1 MDEARLFEKLARI
14 EALYAGATT
23 DGERVAAGLA
33 RERILARLREVEAL
47 DPPVEYRFSLGDV
60 WSRRVF
66 LALLRRYEIRP
77 YRYPRQRRT
86 TVMARVSRRFVD
98 ETLWPEYQEIDKT
111 LRAYLSE
118 VTDRVVREVLSGD
131 GSEADVVEEQP
142 QLPLQPAG
150 GAPGPKPEPK
160 PAPEPP
166 PKPEPK
172 STPAPPPSGRG
183 RSGSGKK
190 SRKKKKKRKR
200 R

>member
-33 RERILARLREVEAL
+33 RERILARLRELEAL

-98 ETLWPEYQEIDKT
+98 ETLWPEYQDIDKT

-131 GSEADVVEEQP
+131 GSEADVVEEPP
-142 QLPLQPAG
+142 QLPLEPAG
-150 GAPGPKPEPK
+150 AAPEPEPK
-160 PAPEPP
+160 SEPKSAPEPP
-166 PKPEPK
+166 P
-172 STPAPPPSGRG
+172 SGRS
-183 RSGSGKK
+183 RPGSGKK
-190 SRKKKKKRKR
+190 NRKKKKRKR

>member
-172 STPAPPPSGRG
+172 STPAPPPSGRS

-190 SRKKKKKRKR
+190 SRKKKKRKR